1 MGRAWSALPLRAQQA
16 VPNPVDEGNY
26 IKMAVTELGDP
37 KVFYVDIGT
46 QDACNKPTGCG
57 WHPSIAEHKCIADL
71 LTPVFKS
78 KLGW

>member
-1 MGRAWSALPLRAQQA
+1 
-16 VPNPVDEGNY
+16 
-26 IKMAVTELGDP
+26 MAVTELGDP